1 MSEIFNAL
9 EHVQQEQ
16 KGLKEGL
23 KEGLNSNNELR
34 AKVDEYQKRLSE
46 KEEVI
51 SEKDEAIQQLTE
63 KADRKKETAE
73 EYQRNLSEKE
83 GMNIYQRIILV
94 IGGIALALVV
104 LATLD
109 VTTKINRV
117 LSKVADVTINDL
129 EATHILL
136 KNECIFAIAYSVI
149 VAALTFS
156 AYIGFKSRY

>member
-16 KGLKEGL
+16 KGL

-51 SEKDEAIQQLTE
+51 SEKDEAIQQLTGR
-63 KADRKKETAE
+63 ADRKKETAE